1 MDRTPRLACLCL
13 LVLAG
18 SLSGCQSV
26 PEQHAPPPSNP
37 IAPTQAP
44 AAVTTQAVV
53 EATVT
58 AVPQG
63 KTRVVYR
70 VAFTLPKGVDSIS
83 VVLPDLAST
92 LPVPAPAGTAGEPQE
107 CSDGFFSCSK
117 LVAEAVSAVVAAIV
131 ALIGLVA
138 LLRKQRRGKR

>member
-1 MDRTPRLACLCL
+1 MMGRAPRLMSLYL
-13 LVLAG
+13 MVLAG
-18 SLSGCQSV
+18 SLSACQSV
-26 PEQHAPPPSNP
+26 PEQHAPLPPSP
-37 IAPTQAP
+37 TAPTQAP
-44 AAVTTQAVV
+44 AAATTEAVV
-53 EATVT
+53 EASVT
-58 AVPQG
+58 AAPQE

-92 LPVPAPAGTAGEPQE
+92 LPAPAPAGTAGEPQE

-138 LLRKQRRGKR
+138 LLRKQ